1 MMRCSQLV
9 RFLTLAVLCALLAL
23 PAGAQTKM
31 ENITVAQSL
40 QTLLYLPLY
49 IAIDKGFMA
58 KHGLNV
64 SKLTAGGSANSVATV
79 ISKSATFSVQDP
91 MTAVLA
97 AQRGV
102 GIKLVSSVV
111 DGVPVWL
118 VVKKDSPI
126 KTIAD
131 LAGKQIVTGTPPST
145 STYLLQ
151 DLLARKGIK
160 ANLTYV
166 TSNTVIGPMLA
177 GQDDAAALYEPDVE
191 QAVAQCCRVL
201 YEFSAP
207 VMGGYAF
214 SSLDVLQ
221 ETIAKRPDLV
231 RNFVAAM
238 QDAIHYLHADVAGAN
253 DVALQEFPT
262 LPADEVRAAV
272 KRLMRENVYPA
283 SALITQTSYENAQ
296 KLPLALGTIKTAM
309 PYADIVDVSF
319 AHETAPK

>member
-1 MMRCSQLV
+1 
-9 RFLTLAVLCALLAL
+9 
-23 PAGAQTKM
+23 
-31 ENITVAQSL
+31 
-40 QTLLYLPLY
+40 
-49 IAIDKGFMA
+49 MA

-64 SKLTAGGSANSVATV
+64 AKLTAGGSANSVATV

-97 AQRGV
+97 AQRGAGV
-102 GIKLVSSVV
+102 KLVSSVV

-177 GQDDAAALYEPDVE
+177 GQDDAATLYEPDVE
-191 QAVAQCCRVL
+191 QAVAQCCRIL

-214 SSLDVLQ
+214 SSLDTLQ

-238 QDAIHYLHADVAGAN
+238 QDAIRFIRTDPAGVN
-253 DVALQEFPT
+253 DVALQEFPS
-262 LPADEVRAAV
+262 LPPDEVRAAV
-272 KRLMRENVYPA
+272 KRIMREKVYPT
-283 SALITQTSYENAQ
+283 SALITPASYDNAQ
-296 KLPLALGTIKTAM
+296 KLPLSLGTIKTPM
-309 PYADIVDVSF
+309 PYADIVDASF
-319 AHETAPK
+319 ANETMPK